1 MITLTDILVDWVIE
15 SIEFHEGCIMNKNT
29 IGIIGCGNMGS
40 SIARGMKE
48 NSALLFESVFLYDKD
63 QKKMEDVAKETGFS
77 QGEISQIVRGSDII
91 IVAVKPQDFDNLCA
105 EIAADIVDQ
114 TVVSVMAGITIS
126 YIENKINSKTAIVRA
141 MPNMGALMAK
151 GITAIC
157 HNEVLT
163 DISAINDIFSCV
175 GEVVLASEKDFDVIT
190 AISGSGPA
198 YLFYLAESMIKAGID
213 LGVDPVM
220 SKKLVVETLF
230 GAATILKNGK
240 VTPRELIEKVAS
252 RGGTTEAALNVFKD
266 RELDRIIIEAIGK
279 AKDRSKELS

>member
-1 MITLTDILVDWVIE
+1 
-15 SIEFHEGCIMNKNT
+15 MNKDT

-48 NSALLFESVFLYDKD
+48 NSSFLFESVFLYDKD
-63 QKKMEDVAKETGFS
+63 QKKMEEVAKATGFF

-91 IVAVKPQDFDNLCA
+91 IIAVKPQDFDNLCT
-105 EIAADIVDQ
+105 EIVTDIVDQ

-126 YIENKINSKTAIVRA
+126 YIEDKINSKIAIARV

-163 DISAINDIFSCV
+163 DISAISNIFSCV
-175 GEVVLASEKDFDVIT
+175 GEVVLASEKDFDAIT

-213 LGVDPVM
+213 LGIDPEM

-230 GAATILKNGK
+230 GAATILKDGK

-252 RGGTTEAALNVFKD
+252 RGGTTEAALNVFKN
-266 RELDRIIIEAIGK
+266 RGLDGIVIEAIGK
-279 AKDRSKELS
+279 AKERSKELS